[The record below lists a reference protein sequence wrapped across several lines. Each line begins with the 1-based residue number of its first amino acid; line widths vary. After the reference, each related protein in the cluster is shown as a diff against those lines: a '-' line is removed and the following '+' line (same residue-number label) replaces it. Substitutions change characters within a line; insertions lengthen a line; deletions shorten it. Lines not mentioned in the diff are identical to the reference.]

1 MKIHD
6 LKPAPGS
13 KKSKKR
19 VGRGSG
25 SGLGATAG
33 KGHKG
38 QKARSGASIKAGFE
52 GGQMP
57 LIRRLPKRGFTNR
70 FAKEYE
76 IVNLKILEERF
87 NEGDIVSVETLK
99 EKNIIKGNKDGVKIL
114 GDGELAK
121 KLVINVDKISDAA
134 AKKVKERGGE
144 IK

>member
-13 KKSKKR
+13 KKRKKR

-25 SGLGATAG
+25 SGLGTTAG

-38 QKARSGASIKAGFE
+38 QKARSGGSVQLGFE

-76 IVNLKILEERF
+76 VVNLGVLEEKF
-87 NEGDIVSVETLK
+87 NDGEVVSIKTLK
-99 EKNIIKGNKDGVKIL
+99 ERNIIKGNKDGVKIL
-114 GDGELAK
+114 GDGEFSK
-121 KLVINVDKISDAA
+121 KLIIDVDKISDAA
-134 AKKVKERGGE
+134 AKKVVEQGGE

>member
-25 SGLGATAG
+25 SGLGTTAG

>member
-13 KKSKKR
+13 KKRKKR

-25 SGLGATAG
+25 SGLGTTAG

-38 QKARSGASIKAGFE
+38 QKARSGGSVQLGFE

-76 IVNLKILEERF
+76 IVNLGVLEEKF
-87 NEGDIVSVETLK
+87 NDGEVVNIKTLK
-99 EKNIIKGNKDGVKIL
+99 ERNIIKGNKDGVKIL
-114 GDGELAK
+114 GDGEFSK
-121 KLVINVDKISDAA
+121 KLIIDVDKISDAA
-134 AKKVKERGGE
+134 AKKVVEQGGE

>member
-25 SGLGATAG
+25 SGLGTTAG

-38 QKARSGASIKAGFE
+38 QKARSGGSVQLGFE

-76 IVNLKILEERF
+76 IVNLGVLEEKF
-87 NEGDIVSVETLK
+87 KDGEIVSIETLK
-99 EKNIIKGNKDGVKIL
+99 ERNIIKGNKDGVKIL
-114 GDGELAK
+114 GDGDFTK
-121 KLVINVDKISDAA
+121 KLIINVDKISDAA
-134 AKKVKERGGE
+134 AKKIVEQGGE